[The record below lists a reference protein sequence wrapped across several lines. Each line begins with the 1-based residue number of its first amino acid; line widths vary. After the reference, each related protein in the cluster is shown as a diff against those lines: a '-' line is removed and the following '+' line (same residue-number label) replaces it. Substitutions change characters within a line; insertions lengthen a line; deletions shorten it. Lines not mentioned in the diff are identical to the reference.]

1 MKYPEN
7 QHGKHRPQPKEWQ
20 DIRAE
25 LMQLKTQFKLT
36 DDEFRPLSPT
46 ENHQAI
52 EKQFIQTFC
61 TVKDGKVGDGW
72 LWQYFKQEEFSA
84 YDLPERPECYL
95 SQLIDE
101 NETIWLGATT
111 TYHENTK
118 IWWYEGKILPILQ
131 VLAESCFFEECY
143 FVSKKFKWLF
153 CINHHD
159 VLTATGEDMPR
170 KLENLE
176 KSLRN

>member
-7 QHGKHRPQPKEWQ
+7 QHGKHRPQSKEWQ

-36 DDEFRPLSPT
+36 NDEFRPLSPT

-95 SQLIDE
+95 SQLIE
-101 NETIWLGATT
+101 NINNVGGVLNVIDLRVYNKVGGDYSLNEIAQPMVPYSTT
-111 TYHENTK
+111 RQIDVSDTYTL
-118 IWWYEGKILPILQ
+118 YGDPI
-131 VLAESCFFEECY
+131 SIFEIRNPD
-143 FVSKKFKWLF
+143 K
-153 CINHHD
+153 D
-159 VLTATGEDMPR
+159 VRVRVM
-170 KLENLE
+170 
-176 KSLRN
+176 S